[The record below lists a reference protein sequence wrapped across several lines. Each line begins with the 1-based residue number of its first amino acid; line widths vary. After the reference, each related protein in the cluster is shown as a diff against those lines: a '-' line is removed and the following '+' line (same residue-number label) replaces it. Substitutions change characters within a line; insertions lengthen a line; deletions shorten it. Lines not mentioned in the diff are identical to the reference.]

1 MGMISV
7 KVSYKNRWGRQREYS
22 TGFEGVVRT
31 LMRKHDETDSDQ
43 MRQYYESY
51 MREVPCLTC
60 NGKRLRPEVLAVT
73 INSYSIADI
82 CDMPIEKVLNGLIL

>member
-1 MGMISV
+1 
-7 KVSYKNRWGRQREYS
+7 
-22 TGFEGVVRT
+22 
-31 LMRKHDETDSDQ
+31 
-43 MRQYYESY
+43 

-82 CDMPIEKVLNGLIL
+82 CDMPIEKSLEWINSLKLEGSSKIIAKEIVKRNQGKIRILK